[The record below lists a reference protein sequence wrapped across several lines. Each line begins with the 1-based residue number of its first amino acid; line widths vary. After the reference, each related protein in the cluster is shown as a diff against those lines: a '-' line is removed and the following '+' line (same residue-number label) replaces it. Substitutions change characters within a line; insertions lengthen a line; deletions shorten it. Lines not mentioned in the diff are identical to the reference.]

1 MQVDG
6 LAAQRAGTMAGMSAR
21 AGAGIA
27 IAVLTVF
34 LLAACGPNGGPAPTA
49 SVDISSPT
57 PTPIETPEIPQVAEY
72 IPYPEPTPDILVPYE
87 QMSFADFEALPKQE
101 QAPYVSWLTRNLD
114 TLKAEWRN
122 QRIDTPF
129 DEVDVDISRDNSA
142 QEIDISLTWTLRI
155 AASLK
160 AEDARKV
167 ITFLIASK
175 NESSRYDALIAIG
188 DVPDRNPRAMA
199 EALMFSIGQVTSET
213 DLATNSNGVEF
224 KDYTSIVGLTGEDST
239 NTGYYHEYTD
249 YAGQPYPVW
258 LSKS

>member
-1 MQVDG
+1 
-6 LAAQRAGTMAGMSAR
+6 MAGMSAR

-57 PTPIETPEIPQVAEY
+57 PTPIETPEMPQVAEY
-72 IPYPEPTPDILVPYE
+72 IPYPEPTPDTLVPYE

-129 DEVDVDISRDNSA
+129 DEVDVVISRDNSA
-142 QEIDISLTWTLRI
+142 QEITILQMWTLRI

-175 NESSRYDALIAIG
+175 SESNIYGELIAIG
-188 DVPDRNPRAMA
+188 DTPDLNPRFMA
-199 EALMFSIGQVTSET
+199 EGLLFPMPQVTSET
-213 DLATNSNGVEF
+213 DLATNSNGVQF
-224 KDYTSIVGLTGEDST
+224 KDFTSIAGVTGEATT